1 MDRGDRR
8 RACSSSGDGVG
19 KSAKNWLIGVV
30 VSNNTSTRVAYRV
43 RKRLSMAVDGKEVDV
58 RVEKD
63 SDPNCPMRKSLDVV
77 SSPVDGVMTLGL
89 SSGKLGFTVNLEFR
103 LGVEPAAES
112 GETEVCAV
120 EKMTGKV

>member
-1 MDRGDRR
+1 
-8 RACSSSGDGVG
+8 
-19 KSAKNWLIGVV
+19 
-30 VSNNTSTRVAYRV
+30 
-43 RKRLSMAVDGKEVDV
+43 
-58 RVEKD
+58 
-63 SDPNCPMRKSLDVV
+63 MRKSLDVV